1 MPRIARMFVKGEELT
16 YHIISRTA
24 LDGFVID
31 DGDKDYFVD
40 LIKHMSKVYF
50 VEVLA
55 FSIMSNHFH
64 LVIRM
69 KSDEGISDDEIRE
82 RFDYKAK

>member
-1 MPRIARMFVKGEELT
+1 LV

-24 LDGFVID
+24 LDGYVIS

-40 LIKHMSKVYF
+40 LIKQMSKVYF
-50 VEVLA
+50 VEVLG

-64 LVIRM
+64 LIVRM
-69 KSDEGISDDEIRE
+69 KNDESISDEEIRE
-82 RFDYKAK
+82 GTGSF